1 MNDGEGG
8 TVDDVSA
15 LSGGV
20 MILIVGMMMMMLLL
34 LLLLPVGGFCGI
46 GGSGD
51 GEEVYGGEKEKKK
64 NGS

>member
-8 TVDDVSA
+8 TVDDV
-15 LSGGV
+15 SGGV